1 MAIENE
7 DYKLEILEYAVN
19 QSINRLLPKKYEDA
33 LNVIL
38 GRSNE
43 IVWKVVT
50 DIYTNSGHQIDFVFI
65 KDILNSRI
73 EPLKKKIAEE
83 GKIKKAKEAGEAKI
97 RAKLKAKKLEKT
109 AEQQRIKQEQEAEK
123 EKLRKLRE
131 NARQENFKAFR
142 EKYPNISLEVFLKIE
157 NLITEEL
164 LLDEE
169 QIVTMDSILS
179 QDLGA
184 DNLYIMELT
193 QAIEKE
199 FDIEIPEDFTG
210 TNWISCICDNFS
222 RLESITVKEIVDIVC
237 KKIQ

>member
-199 FDIEIPEDFTG
+199 FDIEIPEYFTG